1 MCSDLIFNLLKRVQM
16 AVFYFYA
23 KHYFFCFHVLF
34 CFSFM
39 ALFHGCGSNVPRL
52 QSHDKERVYFFNL
65 GTQIRCSQNRYTDLR
80 SALDQPLLGY
90 VWPLPSKTLT
100 PSSRNFDVLLHSK
113 TWLHPHFFL
122 GYSKD
127 IANFLL
133 RVLTKCL
140 IIPIKIIISICGKLL
155 CLSGC
160 KKSLTSFFKI
170 LQKKSSNLVILGNL
184 GITGHTHLKW

>member
-1 MCSDLIFNLLKRVQM
+1 MQNITFSVSTFFFALALWTFFMDVVQM
-16 AVFYFYA
+16 SQGYRATTRREFTF
-23 KHYFFCFHVLF
+23 L
-34 CFSFM
+34 
-39 ALFHGCGSNVPRL
+39 
-52 QSHDKERVYFFNL
+52 NL

-140 IIPIKIIISICGKLL
+140 TIPIKIIISICRKLS

-160 KKSLTSFFKI
+160 KKSLISC
-170 LQKKSSNLVILGNL
+170 LRYCKKKVVILL
-184 GITGHTHLKW
+184 FWVIWASLATHT